1 MPNDCGALLSSV
13 SIKTKVCF
21 RRVTSTIADYT
32 FTCSLPSVIVIDD
45 ADFLK
50 FTTTAS
56 FERCSMN
63 TLAMSLTFTVKFSS
77 DPRGFF

>member
-1 MPNDCGALLSSV
+1 MQFAH
-13 SIKTKVCF
+13 
-21 RRVTSTIADYT
+21 
-32 FTCSLPSVIVIDD
+32 SVIVIDD
-45 ADFLK
+45 ADFFK